1 MNNILEVKNL
11 EIEFL
16 TEEGWVPA
24 LRNVSFD
31 VAAGRCTG
39 VVGESGCGKS
49 VTAAAIMDLLPPT
62 ARICQGEILFQ
73 GRDLLKMSPAERARL
88 RGSAIS
94 MVFQDALSAL
104 NPVFTIGDQ
113 MRAILQAVRRKQG
126 RPSPAGGRKSDDE
139 ICDMLDRVGISSPR
153 RRIKQYPHELSG
165 GMRQRVLIAIALLS
179 QPQLIIADE
188 PTTALD
194 VTIEAQ
200 IIELIHNII
209 DEFSV
214 TFMLITHNFS
224 LVAELCDRVVVVYR
238 GNSVEEA
245 TAGALF
251 REPLHP
257 YTRGLMNSIITPRTK
272 PGQLTP
278 IQGFVPNPRQRISGC
293 QFHPRCAEA
302 MALCRRATP
311 GFVAVRTDHR
321 AACFLH
327 SPAVSEKTTK
337 GLP

>member
-1 MNNILEVKNL
+1 MTDILEVKNL

-16 TEEGWVPA
+16 TEDGWVPA
-24 LRNVSFD
+24 LRDVSF
-31 VAAGRCTG
+31 AMTEGKCTG

-62 ARICQGEILFQ
+62 ARIRQGEILFR
-73 GRDLLKMSPAERARL
+73 GRDLLQMSAAERALL

-113 MRAILQAVRRKQG
+113 MRAILRTVRQKQG
-126 RPSPAGGRKSDDE
+126 RSPVAGGRRYDDE

-200 IIELIHNII
+200 IIELIHHII

-245 TAGALF
+245 STGALF
-251 REPLHP
+251 RQPLHP
-257 YTRGLMNSIITPRTK
+257 YTQGLMNSIITPDIE
-272 PGQLTP
+272 PGQLRP
-278 IQGFVPNPRQRISGC
+278 IQGFVPNPRERISGC
-293 QFHPRCAEA
+293 QFHPRCDQA
-302 MALCRRATP
+302 MGVCRQAIP
-311 GFVAVRTDHR
+311 GFVTVRTDHR

-327 SPAVSEKTTK
+327 SPAVSEAETK
-337 GLP
+337 AIS